1 MEIIEVN
8 EKKEGTDID
17 YYNNVSNPASFS
29 QTNKRCCHISGHCW
43 LCTNNKGKL
52 NKQTNKQNFQAAD
65 YWASVP
71 TTIDGMLGGFAKI
84 SHTDIDGSNKLLK
97 SLFKV
102 EVMTPHI
109 SWFCNN
115 NSPTVF
121 RKGGGRSRQRKSPG
135 LWCWHWK
142 DHETPPDQGEI
153 KQTCNDGFYCMSD
166 QGEPKHLLMLCGLSW
181 TTNVFFSLQNTC
193 SPALWES
200 GPAGA
205 G

>member
-17 YYNNVSNPASFS
+17 YYNNVSNPASLS

-52 NKQTNKQNFQAAD
+52 NKRTNKQNFQAAD

-102 EVMTPHI
+102 EVMTLYIMVLLQHFTDSLSKRWREVPATQEPWI
-109 SWFCNN
+109 
-115 NSPTVF
+115 VVLALE
-121 RKGGGRSRQRKSPG
+121 GSR
-135 LWCWHWK
+135 
-142 DHETPPDQGEI
+142 
-153 KQTCNDGFYCMSD
+153 
-166 QGEPKHLLMLCGLSW
+166 
-181 TTNVFFSLQNTC
+181 NT
-193 SPALWES
+193 S
-200 GPAGA
+200 
-205 G
+205 

>member
-1 MEIIEVN
+1 MLSDSSPFDLRKTKAGLKNMEIIEVN

-102 EVMTPHI
+102 GIMTPPI
-109 SWFCNN
+109 SWFCYNI
-115 NSPTVF
+115 SPTVF
-121 RKGGGRSRQRKSPG
+121 RKGGGRSRQRKS
-135 LWCWHWK
+135 
-142 DHETPPDQGEI
+142 T
-153 KQTCNDGFYCMSD
+153 
-166 QGEPKHLLMLCGLSW
+166 
-181 TTNVFFSLQNTC
+181 
-193 SPALWES
+193 
-200 GPAGA
+200 
-205 G
+205 